1 MPSWLHDFCFGRN
14 ILSQIFLAHPLAL
27 HLYCLKSISL
37 SLIRFKH
44 QKNLMQP
51 GSRIRRR
58 GFPSEQIESCHLLR
72 YKFTCQKFWF
82 CQWRIHFWI
91 MLFCSSGAARK
102 AREEGEERQ
111 KGQEGQKGQK
121 TKEREE
127 KEGGRG
133 RARSIWLGASRLFSS
148 VELSL
153 KVMSWSFCPWHSV
166 HFGMALCTTRQI
178 CDM

>member
-72 YKFTCQKFWF
+72 YKFTCEKFWF
-82 CQWRIHFWI
+82 CQWRLHFWI
-91 MLFCSSGAARK
+91 MLFLQFRSGS
-102 AREEGEERQ
+102 ESERRRRR
-111 KGQEGQKGQK
+111 K
-121 TKEREE
+121 TKRTRRTKKDKKQKKEKKKRAEEAERE
-127 KEGGRG
+127 
-133 RARSIWLGASRLFSS
+133 ASDLALQGCL
-148 VELSL
+148 VVLSFH
-153 KVMSWSFCPWHSV
+153 W
-166 HFGMALCTTRQI
+166 R
-178 CDM
+178 